1 MAPAVISGIGE
12 TRIGAVPELSDIGMC
27 VTAAARAVEDAG
39 LTMRDI
45 DGLLVQPPFHAVPR
59 YHILVAESLGIYA
72 KTLCDSTM
80 MGGASYGVALHL
92 AKWAVEDG
100 LCRNVLIV
108 AGEKLRTGH
117 LSGSAMMASV
127 GAHNLDYEYPFAATI
142 PAYYGM
148 LAQRYL
154 HEYRREPDVLA
165 QVAVATRR
173 HAARNPH
180 ATYRDPI
187 TIDDVF
193 ASPIISTPL
202 HRLDCSLV
210 SDGGAAYVVSRKGTS
225 KDPSREIGFL
235 GTGQCQSYYYMGGLV
250 RGDERHDLVRT
261 VVDIAGNRAFEQAG
275 LRRDEIDVAGIYDSF
290 TITVL
295 VQLEDLGFCGR
306 GEAGDWIAEGNMDLG
321 GSMPV
326 NTHGGLLSYAHPGAC
341 SGMLHY
347 IEAIRQLRGEAG
359 PSQVEGAE
367 TALVS
372 TASAVASNFSVSILT
387 QAANVEKG

>member
-1 MAPAVISGIGE
+1 MK
-12 TRIGAVPELSDIGMC
+12 
-27 VTAAARAVEDAG
+27 
-39 LTMRDI
+39 DI

-59 YHILVAESLGIYA
+59 YHMLIGESLGIFA

-100 LCRNVLIV
+100 LCKNVLIV

-127 GAHNLDYEYPFAATI
+127 GAHNLDYEYPFGATI
-142 PAYYGM
+142 PAYYAL
-148 LAQRYL
+148 LARRYL
-154 HEYRREPDVLA
+154 HEYGLEPDALA

-173 HAARNPH
+173 HAGRNPN

-187 TIDDVF
+187 TVDDVF
-193 ASPIISTPL
+193 NSPIISSPL

-235 GTGQCQSYYYMGGLV
+235 GTGQAQSHYYMGHLV
-250 RGDERHDLVRT
+250 RGDETHDLVRT
-261 VVDIAGNRAFEQAG
+261 VVNIAGDRAFAQAG

-306 GEAGDWIAEGNMDLG
+306 GEAGAWIAEDNMDLG

-347 IEAIRQLRGEAG
+347 IEVIRQLRGEAG

-372 TASAVASNFSVSILT
+372 TASAVASNFSVTILGR
-387 QAANVEKG
+387 AA

>member
-1 MAPAVISGIGE
+1 MASAVISGIGE
-12 TRIGAVPELSDIGMC
+12 TRIGTVPELSDIGMC

-39 LTMRDI
+39 ITMRDI
-45 DGLLVQPPFHAVPR
+45 DGLLVQPPFHGVPR

-80 MGGASYGVALHL
+80 MGGAAYGVALHL

-100 LCRNVLIV
+100 LCKNVLIV

-142 PAYYGM
+142 PAYYAM

-154 HEYRREPDVLA
+154 HEYNCQPDALA

-173 HAARNPH
+173 HASRNPN

-187 TIDDVF
+187 TVEDVF
-193 ASPIISTPL
+193 ASPMISTPL

-210 SDGGAAYVVSRKGTS
+210 SDGGAAYVVSRRGTS

-235 GTGQCQSYYYMGGLV
+235 GTGQAQSYYYMGHLV
-250 RGDERHDLVRT
+250 RGDATHDLVRT
-261 VVDIAGNRAFEQAG
+261 VVDIAGNRAFDQAG

-347 IEAIRQLRGEAG
+347 IETIRQLRGEAG
-359 PSQVEGAE
+359 PSQVAGAE

-372 TASAVASNFSVSILT
+372 TASAVASNFSVSIL
-387 QAANVEKG
+387 ALADKV

>member
-1 MAPAVISGIGE
+1 LASAVISGIGE
-12 TRIGAVPELSDIGMC
+12 THIGKVPELSEIGMC
-27 VTAAARAVEDAG
+27 VHAAARAVEDAG
-39 LTMRDI
+39 LEMKDI
-45 DGLLVQPPFHAVPR
+45 DGLIVQPPFHAVPR
-59 YHILVAESLGIYA
+59 YHILIAESLGIYA

-92 AKWAVEDG
+92 ARWAVEDG
-100 LCRNVLIV
+100 LCKNVLIV
-108 AGEKLRTGH
+108 AGEKLATAH
-117 LSGSAMMASV
+117 VSGSAMMASV

-154 HEYRREPDVLA
+154 HEYDREPDVLA

-173 HAARNPH
+173 HAGRNPN

-193 ASPIISTPL
+193 DSPMISTPL

-210 SDGGAAYVVSRKGTS
+210 SDGGAAYVVSPKGTS

-235 GTGQCQSYYYMGGLV
+235 GTGQCQSYYYMGGLA
-250 RGDERHDLVRT
+250 RGDETHDLVRT
-261 VVDIAGNRAFEQAG
+261 VVNIAGDRAFDQAG

-290 TITVL
+290 TITTI

-347 IEAIRQLRGEAG
+347 IEVIRQLRGEAG

>member
-1 MAPAVISGIGE
+1 
-12 TRIGAVPELSDIGMC
+12 
-27 VTAAARAVEDAG
+27 
-39 LTMRDI
+39 
-45 DGLLVQPPFHAVPR
+45 
-59 YHILVAESLGIYA
+59 
-72 KTLCDSTM
+72 
-80 MGGASYGVALHL
+80 
-92 AKWAVEDG
+92 
-100 LCRNVLIV
+100 
-108 AGEKLRTGH
+108 
-117 LSGSAMMASV
+117 MMASV
-127 GAHNLDYEYPFAATI
+127 GAHNLDYEYPFCATI

-154 HEYRREPDVLA
+154 HDYDREPDVLA

-173 HAARNPH
+173 HASRNPN

-187 TIDDVF
+187 TVDDVF
-193 ASPIISTPL
+193 DSPMISTPL

-225 KDPSREIGFL
+225 KDPQREIGFL
-235 GTGQCQSYYYMGGLV
+235 GTGQAQSYYFMGHLV
-250 RGDERHDLVRT
+250 RGDTTHDLVRT

-290 TITVL
+290 TITAL

-347 IEAIRQLRGEAG
+347 IEVIRQLRGEAG
-359 PSQVEGAE
+359 PSQVAGAE

-372 TASAVASNFSVSILT
+372 TASAVASNFSVSTLT